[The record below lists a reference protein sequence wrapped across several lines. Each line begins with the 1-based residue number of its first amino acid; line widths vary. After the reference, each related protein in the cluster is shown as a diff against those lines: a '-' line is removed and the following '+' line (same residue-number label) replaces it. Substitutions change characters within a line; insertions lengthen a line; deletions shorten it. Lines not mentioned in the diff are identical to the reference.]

1 MVVLGNGHV
10 HIKHVVVF
18 CCLDSLHLQW
28 ELLLDCNT
36 AWNILVADESSH
48 WKRAAC
54 IMLLQCYP
62 TALLLLCSRDEGSRC
77 ARPLKGK
84 PKDEMW
90 MYLIKKS
97 RYHKKG
103 FSSGIVH
110 DIFPEHALKN
120 TISGFFSIFPLY
132 WFILVC
138 KRWHNGIIPQSSR
151 KW

>member
-1 MVVLGNGHV
+1 MVGHSKDYYPNRKKCSIAFSLRYSHKQRKWSTSEAAKPRHFQIYKVMVVLGNGHV

-18 CCLDSLHLQW
+18 CCLDFLHLQW

-54 IMLLQCYP
+54 IVLLQCYP
-62 TALLLLCSRDEGSRC
+62 IALLLQCSRDEGSRC

-90 MYLIKKS
+90 MYFNKE
-97 RYHKKG
+97 
-103 FSSGIVH
+103 VQ
-110 DIFPEHALKN
+110 
-120 TISGFFSIFPLY
+120 
-132 WFILVC
+132 
-138 KRWHNGIIPQSSR
+138 IP
-151 KW
+151 